1 MNSIKL
7 AAIAA
12 AVIAMIS
19 VSIATAHQEQ
29 IGSVTIHHPWARAS
43 ATSQA
48 KSGAIYLKLENN
60 GDSDI
65 TLTGVDSDAAKRVE
79 LHTHIMSD
87 SGVMQMREVEGGISI
102 PAEGTEELKPGGL
115 HIMLMGLTSP
125 LSEGEV
131 FDVTLTFSD
140 GNTGTVAVEV
150 MGVAA
155 GAGHEM
161 GEEGHN
167 HGN

>member
-12 AVIAMIS
+12 AVIAIIS
-19 VSIATAHQEQ
+19 VTIAAAHQEK
-29 IGSVTIHHPWARAS
+29 IGSFTVHHPWARAS

-48 KSGAIYLKLENN
+48 KSGAIYLKLDNH

-65 TLTGVDSDAAKRVE
+65 ILTGVSTNAAKRAE

-87 SGVMQMREVEGGISI
+87 HGVMQMRPVVGGISV
-102 PAEGTEELKPGGL
+102 PAHGTEELKPGGL
-115 HIMLMGLTSP
+115 HIMMMGLTSP

-131 FDVTLTFSD
+131 FDITLTFSD
-140 GNTGTVAVEV
+140 GSSGTVSVEV
-150 MGVAA
+150 LGVAA
-155 GAGHEM
+155 GVSHEM
-161 GEEGHN
+161 HDEGSN
-167 HGN
+167 HEN

>member
-7 AAIAA
+7 GAIAA

-19 VSIATAHQEQ
+19 VSIATAHQEK

-48 KSGAIYLKLENN
+48 KSGAVYLKLDNH
-60 GDSDI
+60 GDSGI
-65 TLTGVDSDAAKRVE
+65 LLTSVSTSAAKRAE

-87 SGVMQMREVEGGISI
+87 SGVMQMREVEGGISV
-102 PAEGTEELKPGGL
+102 PAHGTEELKPGGL

-131 FDVTLTFSD
+131 FDMTLTFSD
-140 GNTGTVAVEV
+140 GSTGSVAVEV
-150 MGVAA
+150 MSVAA
-155 GAGHEM
+155 GAGHDM
-161 GEEGHN
+161 NEEGHN